1 MRAVDTH
8 VLVRALVRDNEAQ
21 SARAEAL
28 LTSAAVFIPVTVI
41 LELEWV
47 LRSRY
52 AFAPKLVAQAIEK
65 ITSLENV
72 VVGERE
78 AVQQAAVKAGQGWE
92 FADALHHAL
101 SAGCDDFLTFDAE
114 LAKRG
119 ARAKRVPASGV
130 KFEPAILKL

>member
-1 MRAVDTH
+1 MRATDTN
-8 VLVRALVRDNEAQ
+8 VLVRALVRDDAAQ

-28 LTSAAVFIPVTVI
+28 LSEHEIFIPVTVM

-52 AFAPKLVAQAIEK
+52 AYAPRLVAQALEK
-65 ITSLENV
+65 VASLGNV

-78 AVQQAAVKAGQGWE
+78 AVLAAAARAAQGWD

-101 SAGCDDFLTFDAE
+101 SEGCDDFVTLDAD
-114 LAKRG
+114 LARRASRG
-119 ARAKRVPASGV
+119 AKVL
-130 KFEPAILKL
+130 PAITKI